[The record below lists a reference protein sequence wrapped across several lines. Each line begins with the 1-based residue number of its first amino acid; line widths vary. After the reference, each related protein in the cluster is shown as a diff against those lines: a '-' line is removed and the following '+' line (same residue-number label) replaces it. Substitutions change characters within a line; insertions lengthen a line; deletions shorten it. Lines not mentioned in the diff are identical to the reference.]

1 MELGGSSGLLPPTIT
16 LTYFLQIEIARGV
29 GAGRELI
36 IISSTLLIDVDME
49 LWNYGRMLT

>member
-36 IISSTLLIDVDME
+36 IISSTLLIDVDMK
-49 LWNYGRMLT
+49 LWSYGRMFT